1 MIQVKRTKKVRGR
14 PKITLVEV
22 VKKEMW
28 IKEITEAMT
37 SNIIEWNVGKNIYL
51 ADLN

>member
-1 MIQVKRTKKVRGR
+1 MITKIGRGS

-22 VKKEMW
+22 VKKDMW
-28 IKEITEAMT
+28 NKEITEAMT
-37 SNIIEWNVGKNIYL
+37 SNIIEWNVGKKIYL